1 MTGEIVASFVGASA
15 VSRHRSSPQP
25 GGRAPAPGE
34 LALVQ
39 SFINSHHDLEIDRGA
54 DLFATPAVL
63 AAWLAHRGLIAGTD
77 ASLTGADARR
87 AVAVRESLRALAR
100 ANNGPGYGGVPDA
113 LAGLNQAARGAAVEL
128 RFTEE
133 GPRFVAGPR
142 AGLDGALGVVL
153 AIAARSMID
162 GGWARMKVCPGERCG
177 WAFYDHSRNLSGR
190 WCSMAV
196 CGGRTKARAHYRRR
210 RDEGG

>member
-1 MTGEIVASFVGASA
+1 MAGKKMRRLGEGSNW
-15 VSRHRSSPQP
+15 RSSPQP

-39 SFINSHHDLEIDRGA
+39 SFINSHHDLEIEWGA

-63 AAWLAHRGLIAGTD
+63 AAWLARRDLSAGTGV
-77 ASLTGADARR
+77 ALTDRDVRR
-87 AVAVRESLRALAR
+87 ATATREALRALAR
-100 ANNGPGYGGVPDA
+100 ANNEPSDGGTSGA
-113 LAGLNQAARGAAVEL
+113 LASLNEAARGAAVEL
-128 RFTEE
+128 RFSED
-133 GPRFVAGPR
+133 GPHFVANPR

-162 GGWARMKVCPGERCG
+162 GGWSRLKVCPGERCG

-196 CGGRTKARAHYRRR
+196 CGGRTKARAHYRRHR
-210 RDEGG
+210 GGGG